1 MCQGYGHIAL
11 DCVNHKVVTIVNG
24 ETNNIF
30 EEEKEDI
37 HESFEEELMEKPIYD
52 EEYVGADIC
61 EVFDEEGNIDPIY
74 DEYGPDDIHEALEK
88 EEHDEP
94 IYDEEYVLAEYGEYL
109 ESEKSF
115 QTSTNKDMVFNV
127 IIDNKSGENV
137 ASNYIEEELKFRM
150 INHQDP
156 YKLQW
161 LNKDNEVKVSQ
172 HSIISFSIDKNYK
185 ENVWCDVIPM
195 DTCHTHL
202 GMPWQYDRRALYDGY
217 ANINTFVKYGIKI
230 KLARLPLNEFIEGKE
245 EFKLLELLVTKEP
258 LKETTKLCMSRP
270 IPKPPWEVVSMDF
283 SLDYYG
289 VSATFNVA
297 DLSPYFGDEEDFRLE
312 NESSPTR
319 GE

>member
-1 MCQGYGHIAL
+1 
-11 DCVNHKVVTIVNG
+11 
-24 ETNNIF
+24 
-30 EEEKEDI
+30 
-37 HESFEEELMEKPIYD
+37 
-52 EEYVGADIC
+52 
-61 EVFDEEGNIDPIY
+61 
-74 DEYGPDDIHEALEK
+74 
-88 EEHDEP
+88 
-94 IYDEEYVLAEYGEYL
+94 
-109 ESEKSF
+109 
-115 QTSTNKDMVFNV
+115 
-127 IIDNKSGENV
+127 
-137 ASNYIEEELKFRM
+137 M

-185 ENVWCDVIPM
+185 ENVWCDIIPM

-258 LKETTKLCMSRP
+258 LKETTKLYMSRP

-312 NESSPTR
+312 DESSPTR